1 MIERE
6 VLKDIGQY
14 EPKFIAGMTA
24 RQCVCIALGTVVSVP
39 IGLILNKY
47 FIFTFSVPIA
57 GIIAAPIYM
66 CGWYKPYDV
75 PFEKFLFMVIKTA
88 LISPKKRKY
97 VMKADYLEQDKKVL
111 TKKEIKAREKKYQE
125 DRKKYLF
132 CK

>member
-14 EPKFIAGMTA
+14 EPKFIAGLTA
-24 RQCVCIALGTVVSVP
+24 RQCACVALGTAVTLPLGFV
-39 IGLILNKY
+39 LNKF
-47 FIFTFSVPIA
+47 FIPTFSIPVSGMI
-57 GIIAAPIYM
+57 GAPIYM
-66 CGWYKPYDV
+66 CGWYKPYGV
-75 PFEKFLFMVIKTA
+75 PFEKFLFMIIKTA

-97 VMKADYLEQDKKVL
+97 IMNADYLEQDKKVL
-111 TKKEIKAREKKYQE
+111 TKKEIKAREKQYQE